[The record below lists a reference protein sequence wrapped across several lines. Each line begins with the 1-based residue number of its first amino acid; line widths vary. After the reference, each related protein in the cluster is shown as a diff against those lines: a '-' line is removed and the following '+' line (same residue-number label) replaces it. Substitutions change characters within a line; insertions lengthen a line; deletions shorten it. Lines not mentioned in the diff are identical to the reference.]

1 MSASANAGRALFAI
15 VAWRNLWRNPRRT
28 WLTAG
33 GIAFATALV
42 VFSSS
47 IQVGSYD
54 GMIDMATRLVSS
66 HIQVQHPKFQD
77 DPRMR
82 YSLPEGVELTERLAR
97 LPGVAGAA
105 PRAEAFAL
113 LSTEERSFGGLVLG
127 VDPDRERQVSDL
139 PNTLVEG
146 EYLPGPD
153 DAFIGAALA
162 RNLDISLADEILVLG
177 TGKEGSV
184 GALALRVGGI
194 FETGHNGTDRSLI
207 LVRLQT
213 LQEGFELGDEVHRV
227 LVAADSISDID
238 DVARRIE
245 LELGADFSTLKWNAL
260 MPEIEQGIQID
271 WVSSQLMYWLLL
283 ILVAFAIVNTFM
295 MTVFER
301 TREFGMLLAIGMRPA
316 SIMGM
321 LQVEAIAMWVDWR
334 GHWPCHCARP
344 DRLAEPNGHRVQR
357 NSGGH
362 GGDDSQL
369 FHAGADVSRVR
380 IPIHRHGP
388 RRVGCRYPGG
398 RFRYIAEVAQ
408 DSARR
413 CAADRGLV
421 LRQAKIYGYLRVFL
435 APHSFLARGIPSRS
449 PAEVCFHARG
459 APSRSPAEVCFLARG
474 APSRSPAE
482 GSVAPPCVG
491 PAAPRRRALPGTKN
505 SSQLH
510 SHFWT

>member
-1 MSASANAGRALFAI
+1 MSASASASRGLFAI

-54 GMIDMATRLVSS
+54 GMINMATRLVSS
-66 HIQVQHPKFQD
+66 HIQVQHPEFHD

-82 YSLPEGVELTERLAR
+82 YTLPEGIELTERLTR

-127 VDPDRERQVSDL
+127 VDPARERKVSDL
-139 PNTLVEG
+139 PNKLVQG
-146 EYLPGPD
+146 EYLSGPD
-153 DAFIGAALA
+153 DAFIGAVLA
-162 RNLDISLADEILVLG
+162 RNLNISLDDEILVLG

-184 GALALRVGGI
+184 AALALRVGGI
-194 FETGHNGTDRSLI
+194 FETGHNDTDRSLI

-213 LQEGFELGDEVHRV
+213 LQEGFDLGDEVHRV

-238 DVARRIE
+238 DVARSVD
-245 LELGADFSTLKWNAL
+245 LALGDGYSTLKWNAL

-271 WVSSQLMYWLLL
+271 WVSAQLMYWLLL

-301 TREFGMLLAIGMRPA
+301 TREFGMLLAIGMRPG

-321 LQVEAIAMWVDWR
+321 LQVEAFAMWAIGAGIGLAVALSVIAWLSQTGIALGEVAAGMEEISAQYFIPERMYPGFALQSIAM
-334 GHWPCHCARP
+334 
-344 DRLAEPNGHRVQR
+344 
-357 NSGGH
+357 
-362 GGDDSQL
+362 
-369 FHAGADVSRVR
+369 
-380 IPIHRHGP
+380 
-388 RRVGCRYPGG
+388 
-398 RFRYIAEVAQ
+398 
-408 DSARR
+408 
-413 CAADRGLV
+413 
-421 LRQAKIYGYLRVFL
+421 
-435 APHSFLARGIPSRS
+435 S
-449 PAEVCFHARG
+449 PAVLGVATLAAAFG
-459 APSRSPAEVCFLARG
+459 ASLRLRKIQPVE
-474 APSRSPAE
+474 
-482 GSVAPPCVG
+482 
-491 PAAPRRRALPGTKN
+491 ALRIED
-505 SSQLH
+505 
-510 SHFWT
+510 

>member
-1 MSASANAGRALFAI
+1 MSASASASRGLFAI

-66 HIQVQHPKFQD
+66 HIQVQHPKFHD

-82 YSLPEGVELTERLAR
+82 YTVPDGIALTERLAG
-97 LPGVAGAA
+97 LPGIAGAA

-127 VDPDRERQVSDL
+127 VDPEREPQVSDL
-139 PNTLVEG
+139 SKALAQG

-162 RNLDISLADEILVLG
+162 RNLDIAIDDEILVLG
-177 TGKEGSV
+177 TAREGSV

-194 FETGHNGTDRSLI
+194 FSTGHEDTDRSLI
-207 LVRLQT
+207 LVPLRT
-213 LQEGFELGDEVHRV
+213 LQEGFDLGDEVHRI

-245 LELGADFSTLKWNAL
+245 LALGEGYRTLKWNEL

-271 WVSSQLMYWLLL
+271 WVSAQLMYWLLL
-283 ILVAFAIVNTFM
+283 ILVAFAVVNTLM

-321 LQVEAIAMWVDWR
+321 LQVEAIAMWAI
-334 GHWPCHCARP
+334 GASIG
-344 DRLAEPNGHRVQR
+344 LAIALSVTAWL
-357 NSGGH
+357 
-362 GGDDSQL
+362 SQTGIA
-369 FHAGADVSRVR
+369 FGEIAEGMDEISAQYF
-380 IPIHRHGP
+380 IPERM
-388 RRVGCRYPGG
+388 YPG
-398 RFRYIAEVAQ
+398 FAVASIAM
-408 DSARR
+408 
-413 CAADRGLV
+413 
-421 LRQAKIYGYLRVFL
+421 
-435 APHSFLARGIPSRS
+435 S
-449 PAEVCFHARG
+449 PAVLG
-459 APSRSPAEVCFLARG
+459 LATL
-474 APSRSPAE
+474 
-482 GSVAPPCVG
+482 
-491 PAAPRRRALPGTKN
+491 AAAFGTSLRLRKIRPVDALRTED
-505 SSQLH
+505 
-510 SHFWT
+510 

>member
-1 MSASANAGRALFAI
+1 MSAPANASRALFAI

-28 WLTAG
+28 WLTAS

-66 HIQVQHPKFQD
+66 HVQVQHPKFHD

-82 YSLPEGVELTERLAR
+82 YTLPDGIELTERLAR

-127 VDPDRERQVSDL
+127 VDPARERQVSDL
-139 PNTLVEG
+139 PTTLVQG

-153 DAFIGAALA
+153 DAFIGAVLA
-162 RNLDISLADEILVLG
+162 RNLDIALGDEILVLG

-194 FETGHNGTDRSLI
+194 FETGHTDTDRSLT
-207 LVRLQT
+207 LVRLAT
-213 LQEGFELGDEVHRV
+213 LQEGFDLGDEVHRI
-227 LVAADSISDID
+227 LLAADSISDID
-238 DVARRIE
+238 DVAQSVE
-245 LELGADFSTLKWNAL
+245 LALPEGHRTLKWNAL

-271 WVSSQLMYWLLL
+271 WVSAQLMYWLLL

-301 TREFGMLLAIGMRPA
+301 TREFGMLLAIGMRPG

-321 LQVEAIAMWVDWR
+321 LQVEAFAMWAI
-334 GHWPCHCARP
+334 GAGIG
-344 DRLAEPNGHRVQR
+344 LAIALSLIAWLNQTGIA
-357 NSGGH
+357 
-362 GGDDSQL
+362 L
-369 FHAGADVSRVR
+369 
-380 IPIHRHGP
+380 
-388 RRVGCRYPGG
+388 
-398 RFRYIAEVAQ
+398 AEVATGMEEI
-408 DSARR
+408 SAQYFIPERMYPGFALQAIAMSPAVLGIATL
-413 CAADRGLV
+413 AAAFGAS
-421 LRQAKIYGYLRVFL
+421 LRLRKIQPVEALRVDD
-435 APHSFLARGIPSRS
+435 
-449 PAEVCFHARG
+449 
-459 APSRSPAEVCFLARG
+459 
-474 APSRSPAE
+474 
-482 GSVAPPCVG
+482 
-491 PAAPRRRALPGTKN
+491 
-505 SSQLH
+505 
-510 SHFWT
+510 

>member
-1 MSASANAGRALFAI
+1 MTASANATRGLFAV

-42 VFSSS
+42 VFSTS

-54 GMIDMATRLVSS
+54 GMIDTATRLVSS
-66 HIQVQHPKFQD
+66 HIQVQHPEFHD

-82 YSLPEGVELTERLAR
+82 YTVADGVALTERVSR

-127 VDPDRERQVSDL
+127 VDPERERQVSDL
-139 PNTLVEG
+139 PKTLSRG

-162 RNLDISLADEILVLG
+162 RNLDISLGDELLVLG

-194 FETGHNGTDRSLI
+194 FETGHEDTDRSLI
-207 LVRLQT
+207 LVPLTT
-213 LQEGFELGDEVHRV
+213 LQEGFDLGDEVHRI
-227 LVAADSISDID
+227 LVAADSISAID
-238 DVARRIE
+238 DVARSIE
-245 LELGADFSTLKWNAL
+245 LTLDEGYRTLKWNEL

-271 WVSSQLMYWLLL
+271 WVSAQLMYWLLL

-321 LQVEAIAMWVDWR
+321 LQVEAVAMWAIGASIGLAIALSVIGWLSQTGIAFGEIAEGMDEISANYFIPERMYPGFSLESIAM
-334 GHWPCHCARP
+334 
-344 DRLAEPNGHRVQR
+344 
-357 NSGGH
+357 
-362 GGDDSQL
+362 
-369 FHAGADVSRVR
+369 
-380 IPIHRHGP
+380 
-388 RRVGCRYPGG
+388 
-398 RFRYIAEVAQ
+398 
-408 DSARR
+408 
-413 CAADRGLV
+413 
-421 LRQAKIYGYLRVFL
+421 
-435 APHSFLARGIPSRS
+435 S
-449 PAEVCFHARG
+449 PAVLGLATLG
-459 APSRSPAEVCFLARG
+459 AAFGTSLRL
-474 APSRSPAE
+474 
-482 GSVAPPCVG
+482 
-491 PAAPRRRALPGTKN
+491 RRIRPVDALRTED
-505 SSQLH
+505 
-510 SHFWT
+510 

>member
-1 MSASANAGRALFAI
+1 MSASANASRALFAI

-127 VDPDRERQVSDL
+127 VDPARERQVSDL

-321 LQVEAIAMWVDWR
+321 LQVEAIAMWAI
-334 GHWPCHCARP
+334 GAGIG
-344 DRLAEPNGHRVQR
+344 LAIAM
-357 NSGGH
+357 SLIAWL
-362 GGDDSQL
+362 SQTGIA
-369 FHAGADVSRVR
+369 FSEIAEGMEEMTANYF
-380 IPIHRHGP
+380 IPERM
-388 RRVGCRYPGG
+388 YPG
-398 RFRYIAEVAQ
+398 FAFQSIAMAPAVLGVATLAAAFGTSLRLRKIRPVDALRIEV
-408 DSARR
+408 
-413 CAADRGLV
+413 
-421 LRQAKIYGYLRVFL
+421 
-435 APHSFLARGIPSRS
+435 
-449 PAEVCFHARG
+449 
-459 APSRSPAEVCFLARG
+459 
-474 APSRSPAE
+474 
-482 GSVAPPCVG
+482 
-491 PAAPRRRALPGTKN
+491 
-505 SSQLH
+505 
-510 SHFWT
+510 

>member
-1 MSASANAGRALFAI
+1 MTASANATRGLFAV

-42 VFSSS
+42 VFATS

-54 GMIDMATRLVSS
+54 GMIDTATRLVSS
-66 HIQVQHPKFQD
+66 HIQVQHPKFHD

-82 YSLPEGVELTERLAR
+82 YALPDGIALAERLAN

-127 VDPDRERQVSDL
+127 VDPARDPQVSDL
-139 PNTLVEG
+139 SKALAQG

-162 RNLDISLADEILVLG
+162 RNLDISLGDELLVLG

-194 FETGHNGTDRSLI
+194 FETGHEDTDRSLI
-207 LVRLQT
+207 LVPLTT
-213 LQEGFELGDEVHRV
+213 LQEGFDLGDEVHRI
-227 LVAADSISDID
+227 LVAADSIGEID
-238 DVARRIE
+238 DVARSIE
-245 LELGADFSTLKWNAL
+245 LTLDEGYRTLKWNEL

-271 WVSSQLMYWLLL
+271 WVSGQLMYWLLL

-321 LQVEAIAMWVDWR
+321 LQVEAIAMWAI
-334 GHWPCHCARP
+334 GASIG
-344 DRLAEPNGHRVQR
+344 LAIALSVIGWL
-357 NSGGH
+357 
-362 GGDDSQL
+362 SQTGIA
-369 FHAGADVSRVR
+369 FGEIAEGMDEISANYF
-380 IPIHRHGP
+380 IPERM
-388 RRVGCRYPGG
+388 YPG
-398 RFRYIAEVAQ
+398 FSVESIAM
-408 DSARR
+408 
-413 CAADRGLV
+413 
-421 LRQAKIYGYLRVFL
+421 
-435 APHSFLARGIPSRS
+435 S
-449 PAEVCFHARG
+449 PAVLGLATLG
-459 APSRSPAEVCFLARG
+459 AAFGTSLRL
-474 APSRSPAE
+474 
-482 GSVAPPCVG
+482 
-491 PAAPRRRALPGTKN
+491 RRIRPVDALRTED
-505 SSQLH
+505 
-510 SHFWT
+510 

>member
-1 MSASANAGRALFAI
+1 MTASANATRGLFAV

-42 VFSSS
+42 VFATS

-54 GMIDMATRLVSS
+54 GMIDTATRLVSS
-66 HIQVQHPKFQD
+66 HIQVQHPKFHD

-82 YSLPEGVELTERLAR
+82 YALPDGMALAERLAN

-127 VDPDRERQVSDL
+127 VDPARDPQVSDL
-139 PNTLVEG
+139 SKALAQG

-162 RNLDISLADEILVLG
+162 RNLDISLGDELLVLG

-184 GALALRVGGI
+184 GVLALRVGGI
-194 FETGHNGTDRSLI
+194 FETGHEDTDRSLI
-207 LVRLQT
+207 LVPLTT
-213 LQEGFELGDEVHRV
+213 LQEGFDLGDEVHRI
-227 LVAADSISDID
+227 LVAADSIGEID
-238 DVARRIE
+238 DVARSIE
-245 LELGADFSTLKWNAL
+245 LTLDEGYRTLKWNEL

-271 WVSSQLMYWLLL
+271 WVSGQLMYWLLL

-321 LQVEAIAMWVDWR
+321 LQVEAIAMWAI
-334 GHWPCHCARP
+334 GASIG
-344 DRLAEPNGHRVQR
+344 LAIALSVIGWL
-357 NSGGH
+357 
-362 GGDDSQL
+362 SQTGIA
-369 FHAGADVSRVR
+369 FGEIAEGMDEISANYF
-380 IPIHRHGP
+380 IPERM
-388 RRVGCRYPGG
+388 YPG
-398 RFRYIAEVAQ
+398 FSVESIAM
-408 DSARR
+408 
-413 CAADRGLV
+413 
-421 LRQAKIYGYLRVFL
+421 
-435 APHSFLARGIPSRS
+435 S
-449 PAEVCFHARG
+449 PAVLGLATLG
-459 APSRSPAEVCFLARG
+459 AAFGTSLRL
-474 APSRSPAE
+474 
-482 GSVAPPCVG
+482 
-491 PAAPRRRALPGTKN
+491 RRIRPVDALRTED
-505 SSQLH
+505 
-510 SHFWT
+510 

>member
-1 MSASANAGRALFAI
+1 MTASANATRGLFAV

-42 VFSSS
+42 VFATS

-54 GMIDMATRLVSS
+54 GMIDTATRLVSS
-66 HIQVQHPKFQD
+66 HIQVQHPKFHD

-82 YSLPEGVELTERLAR
+82 YALPDGMALAERLAN

-127 VDPDRERQVSDL
+127 VDPARDPQVSDL
-139 PNTLVEG
+139 SKALAQG

-162 RNLDISLADEILVLG
+162 RNLDISLGDELLVLG

-194 FETGHNGTDRSLI
+194 FETGHEDTDRSLI
-207 LVRLQT
+207 LVPLTT
-213 LQEGFELGDEVHRV
+213 LQEGFDLGDEVHRI
-227 LVAADSISDID
+227 LVAADSIGEID
-238 DVARRIE
+238 DVARSIE
-245 LELGADFSTLKWNAL
+245 LTLDEGYRTLKWNEL

-271 WVSSQLMYWLLL
+271 WVSGQLMYWLLL

-321 LQVEAIAMWVDWR
+321 LQVEAIAMWAI
-334 GHWPCHCARP
+334 GASIG
-344 DRLAEPNGHRVQR
+344 LAIALSVIGWL
-357 NSGGH
+357 
-362 GGDDSQL
+362 SQTGIA
-369 FHAGADVSRVR
+369 FGEIAEGMDEISANYF
-380 IPIHRHGP
+380 IPERM
-388 RRVGCRYPGG
+388 YPG
-398 RFRYIAEVAQ
+398 FSVESIAM
-408 DSARR
+408 
-413 CAADRGLV
+413 
-421 LRQAKIYGYLRVFL
+421 
-435 APHSFLARGIPSRS
+435 S
-449 PAEVCFHARG
+449 PAVLGLATLG
-459 APSRSPAEVCFLARG
+459 AAFGTSLRL
-474 APSRSPAE
+474 
-482 GSVAPPCVG
+482 
-491 PAAPRRRALPGTKN
+491 RRIRPVDALRTED
-505 SSQLH
+505 
-510 SHFWT
+510 